1 MRKTPVVLLAAGALL
16 AGTLAACSGTG
27 TGSSGAF
34 DPKTCRG
41 GTLYVLN
48 QQDITHLDPA
58 RIYTSGGGNIPSL
71 LFRTLTTRNRAAGA
85 AGDKVVPDLATGTG
99 TPSDGAK
106 TWTYH
111 LRSGLK
117 YSDGETITSYDVK
130 YGIERSFSADLPGGA
145 PYLRDWLVGA
155 ANYPGPYKDKR
166 GLTAIE
172 TPNAR
177 TIIFHLS
184 KPHGDFPYLA
194 TATQFAPVPKDKDTG
209 VNYEQ
214 HPVSSGP
221 YQIQTYQKNK
231 TLVLTRNK
239 YWSRSVDPNRL
250 ACPDTVNITSGL
262 NASVINQRLATS
274 SGNDADAVTTDTELG
289 PAQLSQ
295 LGSNSELASR
305 VAKGNFPYTYYL
317 TYNTTKAPF
326 NNLKVREAL
335 AYAVNRTSLI
345 NAVGGS
351 SLAYP
356 ATTFLPAQKALGYQP
371 YDYFPAGRQGN
382 PAKAKQLLAQAG
394 YPHGITLTLAHN
406 NASDDASGPETA
418 TALQDAYQKAG
429 ITLKLTT
436 VDYDS
441 FYTQLNNPKTQPQL
455 AIAGWGADWPAGGP
469 FMIPIFDGRQIIRT
483 GGNYNTAMLDDPKVD
498 AEIDAINRITDP
510 AQAAKRWGALD
521 AQLGK
526 QALYLPL
533 WHGKDLYL
541 YGRNVKNAFVSDWT
555 GIYDLSQLSVK

>member
-34 DPKTCRG
+34 DPKNCRG

-85 AGDKVVPDLATGTG
+85 AGDKVVPDLATDTG

-317 TYNTTKAPF
+317 TYDTTKAPF

-418 TALQDAYQKAG
+418 TALQDAFKKAG

-483 GGNYNTAMLDDPKVD
+483 GGNYNTAMVNDPKVD

>member
-1 MRKTPVVLLAAGALL
+1 VRKTPVALLAAGSVLV
-16 AGTLAACSGTG
+16 GMLAACSG
-27 TGSSGAF
+27 SGADSNTAF
-34 DPKTCRG
+34 NPKTCRG

-85 AGDKVVPDLATGTG
+85 AGDKVVPDLATDTG

-117 YSDGETITSYDVK
+117 YSDGQTITSYDIK

-155 ANYPGPYKDKR
+155 ANYPGPYKDKH
-166 GLTAIE
+166 GLDAIV
-172 TPNAR
+172 TPDAR
-177 TIIFHLS
+177 TIVFHLS
-184 KPHGDFPYLA
+184 SPHGDFPYLA
-194 TATQFAPVPKDKDTG
+194 TATQFAPVPKNKDTG
-209 VNYEQ
+209 VQYEQ

-250 ACPDTVNITSGL
+250 ACPDTVDITSGL

-274 SGNDADAVTTDTELG
+274 SGNDANAVTTDTELG

-305 VAKGNFPYTYYL
+305 VAKGNFPYTFYL
-317 TYNTTKAPF
+317 TYDTTKAPF

-335 AYAVNRTSLI
+335 AYAVNRTSLV

-356 ATTFLPAQKALGYQP
+356 ATTFLPDQKALGYQP
-371 YDYFPAGRQGN
+371 YDYFPAGKHGD
-382 PAKAKQLLAQAG
+382 PKKAKQLLAQAG
-394 YPHGITLTLAHN
+394 YPHGITLTLAHD
-406 NASDDASGPETA
+406 NASDDPSGPETA
-418 TALQDAYQKAG
+418 TALQDAYKKAG
-429 ITLKLTT
+429 ITLKLST

-455 AIAGWGADWPAGGP
+455 AIAGWGADWPSGGP
-469 FMIPIFDGRQIIRT
+469 FMIPIFDGRQIIRS
-483 GGNYNTAMLDDPKVD
+483 GGNFNTAMLDDPKVD

-526 QALYLPL
+526 RALYLPL
-533 WHGKDLYL
+533 WHTKDLHL

-555 GIYDLSQLSVK
+555 GVYDLSQLSVK